1 MSDRFAPAAL
11 RWAALAAGRLG
22 WTPGIFWTATPSELR
37 ACLPVAD
44 CAATPPTPA
53 EIAAL
58 VERDA
63 QITVPGVRTRP

>member
-11 RWAALAAGRLG
+11 RWAALAATRMG
-22 WTPGIFWTATPSELR
+22 WPPDIFWTATPSELR

-44 CAATPPTPA
+44 CAASPPTPA

-63 QITVPGVRTRP
+63 HG